1 MRVLSLI
8 WILLLL
14 SLSSIR
20 PLTKKKKKKHQTD
33 VEYMRLFYR
42 TEDNIF
48 DIFDI

>member
-8 WILLLL
+8 WILLLLL

-20 PLTKKKKKKHQTD
+20 PLTKKKEKHQTD